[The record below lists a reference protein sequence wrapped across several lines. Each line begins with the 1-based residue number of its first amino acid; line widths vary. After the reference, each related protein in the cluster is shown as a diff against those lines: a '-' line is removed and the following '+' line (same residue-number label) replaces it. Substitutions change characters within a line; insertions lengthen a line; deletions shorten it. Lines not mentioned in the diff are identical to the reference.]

1 MSRSLNGALIVGCLA
16 LLIVPCEGQARRG
29 KSKQKG
35 PKLSEIVDRVQTTY
49 TELMGNSNP
58 AVRRTVFEGQ
68 LELGKQDYKAAMA
81 RGIEEKDWAIQGPA
95 LKAAFKGRDR
105 AAEEEGEGDSN
116 QVAGVRRC

>member
-1 MSRSLNGALIVGCLA
+1 
-16 LLIVPCEGQARRG
+16 
-29 KSKQKG
+29 
-35 PKLSEIVDRVQTTY
+35 
-49 TELMGNSNP
+49 MGNSNP

-105 AAEEEGEGDSN
+105 AQKKKAKVILTKLLESGDAEERARGDDASD
-116 QVAGVRRC
+116 GVQEKGPDQMA